1 VIEALTYRQYGH
13 SRGDPGKYRPQEEVD
28 AWLKRDPLLVLAER
42 LRDRGVEQQAIDE
55 VDARAREEVAAAAE
69 AAKAA
74 PAPEE
79 STAFTDVWADGGAQW
94 RT

>member
-1 VIEALTYRQYGH
+1 LTYRQYGH

-42 LRDRGVEQQAIDE
+42 LRDRGVDQAA
-55 VDARAREEVAAAAE
+55 VE

-74 PAPEE
+74 PPPATD
-79 STAFTDVWADGGAQW
+79 SAFTDVWADGGAQW

>member
-1 VIEALTYRQYGH
+1 
-13 SRGDPGKYRPQEEVD
+13 
-28 AWLKRDPLLVLAER
+28 WLKRDPLLVLAER
-42 LRDRGVEQQAIDE
+42 LRDRVVDQPAIDRL
-55 VDARAREEVAAAAE
+55 DSRAGEEVAAAVD

-74 PAPEE
+74 PPPDE